1 MSEQEKKSLISK
13 RDEAIQKAKQLEADL
28 YFIQGYI
35 KALDE
40 VIADSPDE
48 VIENES

>member
-1 MSEQEKKSLISK
+1 MSEQEKNSLISK

-40 VIADSPDE
+40 IIAVIPEKDNDD
-48 VIENES
+48 N